1 MGSKGDMNESSEI
14 GTCGNFL
21 QRKLQVEGWTIDD
34 ALRAKLYIRSIIQD
48 DGGTDFFTVVPI
60 GLVIESLNERIQQAS
75 SEEEKNNI
83 LPILNLVEQEC
94 KNGTNFYITDGQN
107 RLFKAL
113 LPFFNRSPY

>member
-94 KNGTNFYITDGQN
+94 KNGTKF
-107 RLFKAL
+107 FKSFHIS
-113 LPFFNRSPY
+113 FFF